1 MRNFLRFLLLACI
14 FPSVTLRAEEA
25 DENYDPDDPNK
36 IESSLATPAPTRY
49 PDRYIS
55 LLREATRCFHAR
67 DFDGALRYADEADAL
82 IPPTPFSINLRGAI
96 ATELHQFEEGLKYFT
111 EALKRAPGF
120 FEARFNLCEI
130 PFLQKNYAEARKGF
144 MVLYEIA
151 PKNELLIYRIYLTHL
166 LAKDDEQ
173 AQVWKDKI
181 PFPSETPAYHY
192 ANAAW
197 EFAHDN
203 ETKAEEW
210 LEAAEWVWPDFKR
223 ANFVDVL
230 IQIGWVKMENY
241 SKPTGIV
248 KEPLA
253 VPETPAEP
261 MLDTPKLEPVEVK

>member
-1 MRNFLRFLLLACI
+1 MRKLLRFLLLVCI
-14 FPSVTLRAEEA
+14 LPCRALFAEEPA
-25 DENYDPDDPNK
+25 EEVETEDPNK
-36 IESSLATPAPTRY
+36 IDSSLATPAPTTY

-67 DFDGALRYADEADAL
+67 DFDGALRYVDEADAL
-82 IPPTPFSINLRGAI
+82 IPPTPFSINVRGAV
-96 ATELHQFEEGLKYFT
+96 ATERHQFEEGLKYFT

-130 PFLQKNYAEARKGF
+130 PFLQKNYEEARKGF
-144 MVLYEIA
+144 MTLYEFA
-151 PKNELLIYRIYLTHL
+151 PKNELIIYRIYLTYL
-166 LAKDDEQ
+166 MAKDDEQ
-173 AQVWKDKI
+173 AQVWKEKI

-203 ETKAEEW
+203 EEKATEW

-230 IQIGWVKMENY
+230 IQIGWIKMDDMNT
-241 SKPTGIV
+241 PTGEV
-248 KEPLA
+248 KGLE
-253 VPETPAEP
+253 VKPEAEP
-261 MLDTPKLEPVEVK
+261 MLDAPKLEPVEVK